1 MNLFRNI
8 SIKTRLVF
16 AFLISA
22 IFPLVV
28 FGYVT
33 IENVTITKA
42 TAVLFIVMSIFIAII
57 TALLVAFSIIS
68 PLQIAQSSIQ
78 AFQNRKTATPI
89 KDKGNDEINEIIC
102 DINALYENW
111 NKEVISLG
119 KRQLKLDKENE
130 QTNQRNSEM
139 ESQIGQTRSLLKVAQ
154 ELNTTFDFQTN
165 CKTILDEAVRALNIQ
180 WASILLLDPSAHDLK
195 VACVRGVERSLLE
208 DLSEDNYPSVKLKPN
223 EGIAGLV
230 IKERLPLIANKGHKD
245 PRYKNYNEFSN
256 RDKKIA
262 SLLCVPIISKNDNI
276 LGIINFVN
284 RQIPPIFK
292 NEDIPYA
299 QDLATLASLVIDRNI
314 FYNELFTD
322 DITGLSAHNM
332 WTAYLKEELARAQ
345 RYEQTLSLV
354 TLDVDNFDNI
364 AQSTNADFVANL
376 LGAIGKKVSSLL
388 RDSDKAT
395 SNQQRF
401 TCLLP
406 NTDTAGAVFFAGRVK
421 EALENQDFTFGNNRF
436 KITFSAGIATFPDN
450 TSEAK
455 ELLQNSKS
463 AIVEAHKAGGNRAC
477 IYSN

>member
-1 MNLFRNI
+1 
-8 SIKTRLVF
+8 
-16 AFLISA
+16 
-22 IFPLVV
+22 
-28 FGYVT
+28 
-33 IENVTITKA
+33 
-42 TAVLFIVMSIFIAII
+42 
-57 TALLVAFSIIS
+57 
-68 PLQIAQSSIQ
+68 
-78 AFQNRKTATPI
+78 
-89 KDKGNDEINEIIC
+89 
-102 DINALYENW
+102 
-111 NKEVISLG
+111 
-119 KRQLKLDKENE
+119 
-130 QTNQRNSEM
+130 M

-332 WTAYLKEELARAQ
+332 WAAYLKEELARAQ

-406 NTDTAGAVFFAGRVK
+406 NTDTAGAVISSVK
-421 EALENQDFTFGNNRF
+421 SSL
-436 KITFSAGIATFPDN
+436 
-450 TSEAK
+450 
-455 ELLQNSKS
+455 
-463 AIVEAHKAGGNRAC
+463 
-477 IYSN
+477 